1 MRTWFKNGRLS
12 RLSIKARIFAGFGV
26 VLATTVGV
34 ALSGAMLVT
43 QINGSFAEYR
53 NNRAKTEHVR
63 AVDMA
68 MMQTRFELSRWL
80 QRFDPAAL
88 KVARD
93 YLDKSLRL
101 IEERGN
107 AVGFEPDEK
116 ALSDTIAA
124 ALKSYGAEYV
134 ALARIKDEDQAL
146 QTREIGQAGGQIAQA
161 LSQRR
166 TRAFEDGDL
175 DQARMLNGASEAFL
189 AAREQ
194 AASFKATGEAKA
206 AAAADQSAAAA
217 LAKLQANA
225 DLAAKITAWRG
236 ALERATVLAAEWG
249 KHLTISRAAR
259 DQSMKASETLLAA
272 VTRDALA
279 HEEEFARSV
288 EQGTTAFL
296 AKAAGIVLLGIMI
309 SLRLAGSITRPLQR
323 LSGAMAALGSGARAI
338 EVPDTGRADEIGAM
352 ARTVALF
359 RDGLIES
366 EQRDAI
372 QRQDTDAKV
381 ERARHLEALTQG
393 FEGKVSALIAT
404 LTAAAGQM
412 EGAARNLST
421 SAAESSRLSA
431 SVADAAS
438 QTSANVG
445 GVANATDELSAS
457 IEEIVRQVA
466 HSSVIAGRADAEA
479 ACTETTI
486 RALAAGAQQIGDV
499 VQLITSIAGQT
510 NLLALN
516 ATIEAARA
524 GEAGR
529 GFAVVAAEVKD
540 LATRTARATDEIAGQ
555 IGSIQAQT
563 ARAVQAI
570 EAIGGTIRDMNA
582 IATSVATAME
592 RQSAATGEIARNV
605 QHAAHS
611 TQVVSSHIDAVQQ
624 GAGHTGGTA
633 DQVLRAAQDL
643 AHQAAT
649 LEREIGGFVTQIKAA

>member
-1 MRTWFKNGRLS
+1 MWFKTGRLS

-34 ALSGAMLVT
+34 ALSGYMLVS
-43 QINGSFAEYR
+43 QVNGSFAEYR
-53 NNRAKTEHVR
+53 HNRAKTEHVR

-93 YLDKSLRL
+93 YLDKSLAL
-101 IEERGN
+101 IGRG
-107 AVGFEPDEK
+107 AAAGLDPDER

-124 ALKSYGAEYV
+124 ALTSYGAEY
-134 ALARIKDEDQAL
+134 ATLARIKDEEQVLQGREIDQA
-146 QTREIGQAGGQIAQA
+146 GDQIAQA

-166 TRAFEDGDL
+166 NRAFEAGDL
-175 DQARMLNGASEAFL
+175 DQARMLNGAAEAFKF
-189 AAREQ
+189 AREQ
-194 AASFKATGEAKA
+194 VAQFKTTGEVKHIA
-206 AAAADQSAAAA
+206 AANQYAAETQ
-217 LAKLQANA
+217 AKLQGNA
-225 DLAAKITAWRG
+225 DLAVRLTAWRG
-236 ALERATVLAAEWG
+236 ALDRASALAAEWG
-249 KHLTISRAAR
+249 KHLKVSRAAR
-259 DQSMKASETLLAA
+259 DQSMKASETLLTE
-272 VTRDALA
+272 VNRDALT
-279 HEEEFARSV
+279 HEEDFARSV

-296 AKAAGIVLLGIMI
+296 AKAAGIVLLGILI

-323 LSGAMAALGSGARAI
+323 LSGVMVALGGGARAI

-359 RDGLIES
+359 RDGLVEN
-366 EQRDAI
+366 EHRDAV
-372 QRQDTDAKV
+372 QRQDTDAKMA
-381 ERARHLEALTQG
+381 RARHLEALTRG

-412 EGAARNLST
+412 EAAARNLST
-421 SAAESSRLSA
+421 SAAESSSLSA
-431 SVADAAS
+431 GVAEAAS

-445 GVANATDELSAS
+445 GVASATDELSAS

-479 ACTETTI
+479 VRTEATI
-486 RALAAGAQQIGDV
+486 RALAAAAQQIGDV
-499 VQLITSIAGQT
+499 VQLITSIAGRT

-540 LATRTARATDEIAGQ
+540 LATRTAQATDEIAGQ

-563 ARAVQAI
+563 AQAVQAI

-582 IATSVATAME
+582 IATGVATAME

-611 TQVVSSHIDAVQQ
+611 TQVVSGHIDAVQQ
-624 GAGHTGGTA
+624 GADRTGGTA
-633 DQVLRAAQDL
+633 GQVLRAAQDL

-649 LEREIGGFVTQIKAA
+649 LEREIGGFVAEIKAA

>member
-1 MRTWFKNGRLS
+1 MWFKAGRLS

-34 ALSGAMLVT
+34 AISGYILVRE
-43 QINGSFAEYR
+43 INEGFADYQQ
-53 NNRAKTEHVR
+53 NRAKTEHVR

-93 YLDKSLRL
+93 HLDKSLRL
-101 IEERGN
+101 IENRGG
-107 AVGFEPDEK
+107 VQLDPDEQ
-116 ALSDTIAA
+116 ALSDAIAA
-124 ALKSYGAEYV
+124 ALKTYGAEYAV
-134 ALARIKDEDQAL
+134 LAKVKDEEQALHAREIDQA
-146 QTREIGQAGGQIAQA
+146 GDQIAQA

-166 TRAFEDGDL
+166 NRAFEGGDL
-175 DQARMLNGASEAFL
+175 DQARMLNGTTEAFKF
-189 AAREQ
+189 AREQ
-194 AASFKATGEAKA
+194 VAQFKATGDIKHA
-206 AAAADQSAAAA
+206 AAANQFAAEAQ
-217 LAKLQANA
+217 AKLQGNA
-225 DLAAKITAWRG
+225 DLTAKLTAWRG
-236 ALERATVLAAEWG
+236 ALDRASALAGEWG
-249 KHLTISRAAR
+249 KHLKLSRAAR
-259 DQSMKASETLLAA
+259 DASMKASETLLAG
-272 VTRDALA
+272 VNSDGLA
-279 HEEEFARSV
+279 HEQSFARSV

-296 AKAAGIVLLGIMI
+296 AKAVGIVLLGIAI
-309 SLRLAGSITRPLQR
+309 SLRLAGSITGPLQR
-323 LSGAMAALGSGARAI
+323 LSGAMAALGGGARAI
-338 EVPDTGRADEIGAM
+338 DMPDTGRADEIGAM

-359 RDGLIES
+359 RDGLVES
-366 EQRDAI
+366 EHRDAI
-372 QRQDTDAKV
+372 QRRDTDAKM
-381 ERARHLEALTQG
+381 ERARHLETLTRG

-404 LTAAAGQM
+404 LTAAASEM
-412 EGAARNLST
+412 EGAARHLST
-421 SAAESSRLSA
+421 SAAESSSLSA
-431 SVADAAS
+431 GVAEAAS

-445 GVANATDELSAS
+445 GVASATDELSAS

-466 HSSVIAGRADAEA
+466 HSSTIAGRADAEA
-479 ACTETTI
+479 VRTEATI
-486 RALAAGAQQIGDV
+486 RALAAAAQQIGDV
-499 VQLITSIAGQT
+499 VQLITSIAGRT

-555 IGSIQAQT
+555 IGSIQSRT
-563 ARAVQAI
+563 AEAVRAI

-582 IATSVATAME
+582 IATGVATAME

-611 TQVVSSHIDAVQQ
+611 TQVVSGHIDAVQQ
-624 GAGHTGGTA
+624 GADRTGGTA

-643 AHQAAT
+643 ARQAVT
-649 LEREIGGFVTQIKAA
+649 LEREIGGFVAEIKAA

>member
-1 MRTWFKNGRLS
+1 MRMWFKAGRLS

-34 ALSGAMLVT
+34 ALSGYMLVT
-43 QINGSFAEYR
+43 QVNESFAEYR
-53 NNRAKTEHVR
+53 HNRAKTEHVR

-107 AVGFEPDEK
+107 AVGFAPDEK

-124 ALKSYGAEYV
+124 ALKSYGAEY
-134 ALARIKDEDQAL
+134 AILARIKDEETAL
-146 QTREIGQAGGQIAQA
+146 QTREIDQAGDQIAQA

-166 TRAFEDGDL
+166 TRAFEAGDL
-175 DQARMLNGASEAFL
+175 DQARMVTAAADAFQG
-189 AAREQ
+189 AREQ
-194 AASFKATGEAKA
+194 AASFKIAGEAKSAVA
-206 AAAADQSAAAA
+206 AGQSAATAQA
-217 LAKLQANA
+217 RLPANA
-225 DLAAKITAWRG
+225 EMVARIAAWRA
-236 ALERATVLAAEWG
+236 ALERAAALSAEWG
-249 KHLTISRAAR
+249 KHIKVSRAAR
-259 DQSMKASETLLAA
+259 DESMKASEALLAA
-272 VTRDALA
+272 VTGDALA
-279 HEEEFARSV
+279 HEESFARSV

-296 AKAAGIVLLGIMI
+296 AKAAGIVLLGILI
-309 SLRLAGSITRPLQR
+309 SLRLAGSITGPLQR
-323 LSGAMAALGSGARAI
+323 LSGAMAALGGGARAI
-338 EVPDTGRADEIGAM
+338 DMPDTGRADEIGAM

-359 RDGLIES
+359 RDGLVES
-366 EQRDAI
+366 EHRDAI
-372 QRQDTDAKV
+372 QRRDTDAKM
-381 ERARHLEALTQG
+381 ERARHLEGLTRG

-404 LTAAAGQM
+404 LTAAASQM
-412 EGAARNLST
+412 EGAAHNLST
-421 SAAESSRLSA
+421 SAAESSSLSA
-431 SVADAAS
+431 GVAEAAS

-445 GVANATDELSAS
+445 SVANATDELSAS

-479 ACTETTI
+479 ARTEATI
-486 RALAAGAQQIGDV
+486 RALAAAAQQIGDV
-499 VQLITSIAGQT
+499 VQIITSIAGRT

-555 IGSIQAQT
+555 IGSIQART
-563 ARAVQAI
+563 GEAVRAI

-582 IATSVATAME
+582 IATGVATAME

-605 QHAAHS
+605 QHAARS
-611 TQVVSSHIDAVQQ
+611 TQVVSGHIDAVQQ
-624 GAGHTGGTA
+624 GADRTGGTA

-649 LEREIGGFVTQIKAA
+649 LEREIGGFVQEIKAA

>member
-1 MRTWFKNGRLS
+1 MRMWVKAGRLS

-34 ALSGAMLVT
+34 AVSGYILVREV
-43 QINGSFAEYR
+43 NASFADYQQ
-53 NNRAKTEHVR
+53 NRAKTEHVR

-88 KVARD
+88 KVAFD

-101 IEERGN
+101 IENRGG
-107 AVGFEPDEK
+107 VRLDPDEQ
-116 ALSDTIAA
+116 ALSDAIAA
-124 ALKSYGAEYV
+124 ALKTYGAEYATLAKIKGEEQ
-134 ALARIKDEDQAL
+134 ALHAREIDQAGDL
-146 QTREIGQAGGQIAQA
+146 IAHG

-166 TRAFEDGDL
+166 NRAFEAGDL
-175 DQARMLNGASEAFL
+175 DQARMLNGAAEAFKS
-189 AAREQ
+189 AREQ
-194 AASFKATGEAKA
+194 VAQFKTTGEVKHATA
-206 AAAADQSAAAA
+206 ANQSAAETQAKLQGNADLGAKLTVWRGALDRAAA
-217 LAKLQANA
+217 LAA
-225 DLAAKITAWRG
+225 D
-236 ALERATVLAAEWG
+236 WG
-249 KHLTISRAAR
+249 KHLKVSRTAR
-259 DQSMKASETLLAA
+259 DQSMKASETLLTE
-272 VTRDALA
+272 VNRDALTY
-279 HEEEFARSV
+279 EENFARSV

-296 AKAAGIVLLGIMI
+296 AKAVGIVLLGILI
-309 SLRLAGSITRPLQR
+309 SLRLAGSITGPLQR
-323 LSGAMAALGSGARAI
+323 LSGAMAALGGGARAI
-338 EVPDTGRADEIGAM
+338 DMPDTGRADEIGAM

-359 RDGLIES
+359 RDGLVES
-366 EQRDAI
+366 EHRDAL
-372 QRQDTDAKV
+372 QRRDTDAKM
-381 ERARHLEALTQG
+381 ERARHLETLTRG

-404 LTAAAGQM
+404 LTAAASQM
-412 EGAARNLST
+412 EGAARHLST
-421 SAAESSRLSA
+421 SAAESSSLSA
-431 SVADAAS
+431 GVAEAAS

-457 IEEIVRQVA
+457 IEEIVRQVG

-479 ACTETTI
+479 ARTEATI
-486 RALAAGAQQIGDV
+486 RALAAAAQQIGDV
-499 VQLITSIAGQT
+499 VQLITSIAGRT

-563 ARAVQAI
+563 AEAVRAI

-582 IATSVATAME
+582 IATGVATAME

-611 TQVVSSHIDAVQQ
+611 TQVVSGHIDAVQQ
-624 GAGHTGGTA
+624 GADRTGCTA

-643 AHQAAT
+643 AHQAMT
-649 LEREIGGFVTQIKAA
+649 LEREIGGFVAEIKAA